1 MSAFVYREIEVLALF
16 LSSALCGYCL
26 PFVEQ
31 RRVVELQ
38 LELLEI
44 VGRTHRESASWVF
57 LIVLWCFFVFCCLT
71 FTLVLTHIFLQ

>member
-16 LSSALCGYCL
+16 LSSALSGYCL

-57 LIVLWCFFVFCCLT
+57 LIVLWCFFVFRCLT
-71 FTLVLTHIFLQ
+71 FTLVLTHMFL